1 MENDDN
7 IQFVEMPDF
16 GNMFAPKKEKVI
28 EKEYD
33 TLYDELLDKC
43 YPGKYKDE
51 EEDRFKVAS
60 DIYGRLKQEGKCMS
74 EDDLRYLRNR
84 AIDELGIHI
93 STSKIYNRLI
103 SLADPE
109 NYMKIEPY
117 NGELVEK
124 AKTLYDQLKCN
135 KDDIR
140 ALELLENEV
149 VAFVKNKE
157 EDDFFNKFSGEYY
170 LEKYPNG
177 KYVDVVKK
185 QIAEKAKLIEEE
197 EDRYYAEKGSMAY
210 LIKYPNGKY
219 ANDARNKLED
229 DDFKDRDA
237 KFYLEIYPFG
247 RHAKEADDYLQ
258 MKSKDYLKKYP
269 DGRYKK
275 EAEENINMNKTL
287 IVSAIAIFVMGLCWY
302 CYSI

>member
-28 EKEYD
+28 EKEYNS
-33 TLYDELLDKC
+33 LYDELIDKC

-51 EEDRFKVAS
+51 EKERFNVAS
-60 DIYGRLKQEGKCMS
+60 DIYGQLKQEGNSMS

-84 AIDELGIHI
+84 SIDELGIHI

-117 NGELVEK
+117 NGELVER
-124 AKTLYDQLKCN
+124 AKELYDQLKCN

-140 ALELLENEV
+140 ALELLENDV

-157 EDDFFNKFSGEYY
+157 EDDFFKNFSGEYY

-177 KYVDVVKK
+177 KYVNAVKK
-185 QIAEKAKLIEEE
+185 QLAEKAKLLEEE
-197 EDRYYAEKGSMAY
+197 EERYYAEKGSMSY

-219 ANDARNKLED
+219 ANDAKIKLED
-229 DDFKDRDA
+229 DDFRDRDA

-258 MKSKDYLKKYP
+258 MKSKDYLNKYP

-275 EAEENINMNKTL
+275 EAEENIHMNKTL

-302 CYSI
+302 CYSM